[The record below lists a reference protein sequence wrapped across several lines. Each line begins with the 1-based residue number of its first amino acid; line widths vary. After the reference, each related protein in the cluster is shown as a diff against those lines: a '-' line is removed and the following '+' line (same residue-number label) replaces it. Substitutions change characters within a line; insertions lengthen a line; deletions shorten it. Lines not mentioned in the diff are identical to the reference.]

1 MSISLILIAVISLI
15 VIAGV
20 AYLYVSKNDDL
31 NEKKKSMILVI
42 VGTVI
47 FLSFLVTTFK
57 HRDLGFK
64 SSHYSQGSLD
74 ISKVFFGGKCVFEA
88 PVKYDQSL

>member
-1 MSISLILIAVISLI
+1 MSISLILIAVISLV

-20 AYLYVSKNDDL
+20 AYLYISKNDDL
-31 NEKKKSMILVI
+31 NEKKKSMILVT

-47 FLSFLVTTFK
+47 FMSFMVTTFK

-64 SSHYSQGSLD
+64 SSQYSQGSID
-74 ISKVFFGGKCVFEA
+74 ISKVFFGGKCRF
-88 PVKYDQSL
+88 